1 MKEKDKWIKNF
12 RTRMEGYSEPAPADL
27 WEQLEKELDTVPKVI
42 PMWRRWQAAA
52 AVALLVVVSSLTV
65 WFWQSP
71 SANYLEQQSAGL
83 NVMHEPDELVPGSI
97 TPEQPMAL
105 VVPAAR
111 SEEKKHVKVVR
122 SVTAKALAAEQE
134 VLLNKEVEEIQIE
147 ENYIE
152 EQKAE
157 SVIVEQ
163 KQQKQAGRS
172 SYSAAKTNYAYVAPH
187 RKKDRNWSIGLS
199 TGNGTFSSSTSMDG
213 YLPLPNGARN
223 ATMNSAYGV
232 ETRAEI
238 DKLVQFNNLSEGQ
251 NAQSDIKYR
260 QRQMCIRDRKY
271 RMPVTFGASLRFDL
285 SDDWAVETGV
295 TYTQLSSETR
305 SGTQKNNYGWE
316 EKLHYVGIPLK
327 VNRNIWSNKRFEVY
341 ASAGGAV
348 EKCVSGKRSIIGS
361 VSTSNAGKDEQF
373 SGGEED
379 VKVKPLQWSLSAAA
393 GAQFKITEKLGIYA
407 EPGVVYYF
415 DDGSNVNTI
424 RKEHPFNFNIQLGVR
439 FTLPK

>member
-42 PMWRRWQAAA
+42 PMWRRWQAVA

-71 SANYLEQQSAGL
+71 SANYLEKQSAEL
-83 NVMHEPDELVPGSI
+83 NVMHEPDELAPGSI

-111 SEEKKHVKVVR
+111 SGKKQHVKVGGV
-122 SVTAKALAAEQE
+122 AKAEALAAEQE

-152 EQKAE
+152 EQKEE

-187 RKKDRNWSIGLS
+187 RKKDRNWSVGLS

-213 YLPLPNGARN
+213 YLPLPNGTRN

-238 DKLVQFNNLSEGQ
+238 DKLVQFNNLSEGKD
-251 NAQSDIKYR
+251 AQSDI
-260 QRQMCIRDRKY
+260 KY

-305 SGTQKNNYGWE
+305 SGTRKKQLW
-316 EKLHYVGIPLK
+316 
-327 VNRNIWSNKRFEVY
+327 
-341 ASAGGAV
+341 
-348 EKCVSGKRSIIGS
+348 
-361 VSTSNAGKDEQF
+361 
-373 SGGEED
+373 
-379 VKVKPLQWSLSAAA
+379 
-393 GAQFKITEKLGIYA
+393 LGRETALCGYSSES
-407 EPGVVYYF
+407 EPEYM
-415 DDGSNVNTI
+415 
-424 RKEHPFNFNIQLGVR
+424 E
-439 FTLPK
+439 

>member
-42 PMWRRWQAAA
+42 PMWRRWQAVA

-71 SANYLEQQSAGL
+71 SANYLEKQSAEL
-83 NVMHEPDELVPGSI
+83 NVMHEPDELAPGSI

-111 SEEKKHVKVVR
+111 SGKKQHVKVGGV
-122 SVTAKALAAEQE
+122 AK
-134 VLLNKEVEEIQIE
+134 
-147 ENYIE
+147 
-152 EQKAE
+152 
-157 SVIVEQ
+157 
-163 KQQKQAGRS
+163 
-172 SYSAAKTNYAYVAPH
+172 
-187 RKKDRNWSIGLS
+187 
-199 TGNGTFSSSTSMDG
+199 
-213 YLPLPNGARN
+213 
-223 ATMNSAYGV
+223 
-232 ETRAEI
+232 
-238 DKLVQFNNLSEGQ
+238 
-251 NAQSDIKYR
+251 
-260 QRQMCIRDRKY
+260 
-271 RMPVTFGASLRFDL
+271 
-285 SDDWAVETGV
+285 
-295 TYTQLSSETR
+295 
-305 SGTQKNNYGWE
+305 
-316 EKLHYVGIPLK
+316 
-327 VNRNIWSNKRFEVY
+327 
-341 ASAGGAV
+341 AGGAV

-373 SGGEED
+373 SGGEEN

>member
-12 RTRMEGYSEPAPADL
+12 RTRMEDYSEPAPVDL
-27 WEQLEKELDTVPKVI
+27 WEQLEKELDATPKVI
-42 PMWRRWQAAA
+42 PMWHRWQAVA
-52 AVALLVVVSSLTV
+52 AVALLVVSSLTV

-71 SANYLEQQSAGL
+71 SADYLEQQSAEL
-83 NVMHEPDELVPGSI
+83 NALHEPDELVPGSI
-97 TPEQPMAL
+97 PPEQPMAQ
-105 VVPAAR
+105 VIPATPSGKNQRMKVAR
-111 SEEKKHVKVVR
+111 AATLE
-122 SVTAKALAAEQE
+122 ALSAEQD
-134 VLLNKEVEEIQIE
+134 VLTNKEVEEIQIE
-147 ENYIE
+147 ENYID
-152 EQKAE
+152 EQKE
-157 SVIVEQ
+157 EPVVTEKS
-163 KQQKQAGRS
+163 QQKPVGKS
-172 SYSAAKTNYAYVAPH
+172 SYSTKKNTYAYVASH
-187 RKKDRNWSIGLS
+187 KKQDRNWSIGIS

-223 ATMNSAYGV
+223 ASLNGAYGV
-232 ETRAEI
+232 EARAEI
-238 DKLVQFNNLSEGQ
+238 DKLVQFNNLSEGR
-251 NAQSDIKYR
+251 NAQSDI
-260 QRQMCIRDRKY
+260 KY

-285 SDDWAVETGV
+285 TNNWALETGV

-305 SGTQKNNYGWE
+305 SGTEKNNYGWE

-361 VSTSNAGKDEQF
+361 VSTSSAGKDEHL

-379 VKVKPLQWSLSAAA
+379 IKVKPLQWSLSAAA

-415 DDGSNVNTI
+415 DDGSSVNTI

>member
-12 RTRMEGYSEPAPADL
+12 RTRMEDYSEPAPADL

-42 PMWRRWQAAA
+42 PMWRRWQAVA

-71 SANYLEQQSAGL
+71 SASYLEQQSAEL
-83 NVMHEPDELVPGSI
+83 NALHEPDELVPGSI
-97 TPEQPMAL
+97 TPEQPMAQ
-105 VVPAAR
+105 VVPAIPSGKNQRMKVAR
-111 SEEKKHVKVVR
+111 AATSG
-122 SVTAKALAAEQE
+122 ALSAEQE
-134 VLLNKEVEEIQIE
+134 VLTNQEVEEIQIE
-147 ENYIE
+147 ENYTD
-152 EQKAE
+152 EQKEEPAVTE
-157 SVIVEQ
+157 KI
-163 KQQKQAGRS
+163 QQKPAGRS
-172 SYSAAKTNYAYVAPH
+172 SYSTKKNTYAYVASH
-187 RKKDRNWSIGLS
+187 KKQDRNWSIGLS
-199 TGNGTFSSSTSMDG
+199 TGNGTFSSTTSMDG
-213 YLPLPNGARN
+213 YLPLPNGARTASLN
-223 ATMNSAYGV
+223 GAYGV
-232 ETRAEI
+232 EARAEI
-238 DKLVQFNNLSEGQ
+238 DKLVQFNNLSEGR
-251 NAQSDIKYR
+251 NAQSDI
-260 QRQMCIRDRKY
+260 KY

-285 SDDWAVETGV
+285 TNNWALETGV

-305 SGTQKNNYGWE
+305 SGTEKNNYGWE

-361 VSTSNAGKDEQF
+361 VSTSSAGKDEQL

-379 VKVKPLQWSLSAAA
+379 IKVKSLQWSLSAAA

-415 DDGSNVNTI
+415 DDGSSVNTI

>member
-152 EQKAE
+152 EQKEE

-163 KQQKQAGRS
+163 KQQKQAGRF

-251 NAQSDIKYR
+251 NAQSDI
-260 QRQMCIRDRKY
+260 KY

>member
-152 EQKAE
+152 EQKEE

-172 SYSAAKTNYAYVAPH
+172 FYSAAKTNYAYVAPH

-251 NAQSDIKYR
+251 NAQSDI
-260 QRQMCIRDRKY
+260 KY

>member
-42 PMWRRWQAAA
+42 PMWRRWQAVA

-71 SANYLEQQSAGL
+71 SANYLEKQSAEL
-83 NVMHEPDELVPGSI
+83 NVMHEPDELAPGSI

-111 SEEKKHVKVVR
+111 SGKKQHVKVGGV
-122 SVTAKALAAEQE
+122 AKAEALAAEQE

-152 EQKAE
+152 EQKEE

-187 RKKDRNWSIGLS
+187 R
-199 TGNGTFSSSTSMDG
+199 
-213 YLPLPNGARN
+213 
-223 ATMNSAYGV
+223 
-232 ETRAEI
+232 AEI
-238 DKLVQFNNLSEGQ
+238 DKLVQFNNLSEGKD
-251 NAQSDIKYR
+251 AQSDI
-260 QRQMCIRDRKY
+260 KY

-305 SGTQKNNYGWE
+305 SGTEKNNYGWE

-373 SGGEED
+373 SGGEEN

>member
-1 MKEKDKWIKNF
+1 M
-12 RTRMEGYSEPAPADL
+12 GSEMCIRD
-27 WEQLEKELDTVPKVI
+27 
-42 PMWRRWQAAA
+42 R
-52 AVALLVVVSSLTV
+52 
-65 WFWQSP
+65 
-71 SANYLEQQSAGL
+71 
-83 NVMHEPDELVPGSI
+83 
-97 TPEQPMAL
+97 
-105 VVPAAR
+105 
-111 SEEKKHVKVVR
+111 
-122 SVTAKALAAEQE
+122 
-134 VLLNKEVEEIQIE
+134 
-147 ENYIE
+147 
-152 EQKAE
+152 

-187 RKKDRNWSIGLS
+187 RKKDRNWSVGLS

-213 YLPLPNGARN
+213 YLPLPNGTRN

-238 DKLVQFNNLSEGQ
+238 DKLVQFNNLSEGKD
-251 NAQSDIKYR
+251 AQSDI
-260 QRQMCIRDRKY
+260 KY

-305 SGTQKNNYGWE
+305 SGTEKNNYGWE

-373 SGGEED
+373 SGGEEN

>member
-1 MKEKDKWIKNF
+1 M
-12 RTRMEGYSEPAPADL
+12 
-27 WEQLEKELDTVPKVI
+27 
-42 PMWRRWQAAA
+42 
-52 AVALLVVVSSLTV
+52 
-65 WFWQSP
+65 
-71 SANYLEQQSAGL
+71 
-83 NVMHEPDELVPGSI
+83 
-97 TPEQPMAL
+97 
-105 VVPAAR
+105 
-111 SEEKKHVKVVR
+111 
-122 SVTAKALAAEQE
+122 
-134 VLLNKEVEEIQIE
+134 
-147 ENYIE
+147 
-152 EQKAE
+152 
-157 SVIVEQ
+157 EQ

-199 TGNGTFSSSTSMDG
+199 TSNGTFSSSTSMDG

-251 NAQSDIKYR
+251 NAQSDI
-260 QRQMCIRDRKY
+260 KY

-424 RKEHPFNFNIQLGVR
+424 RKEHPLILIYSWVCGLLCRNKMNF
-439 FTLPK
+439 FTVLI